1 MRANLPLLGCVFFFL
16 LLCPFFIYFSVLESV
31 TLKDFKVKMNI
42 HRKWK
47 KKKIKR
53 KKEKEEEVEKHTE
66 WKEMKKER
74 ENIKSKKN
82 SDIIK
87 NNLKGNKNSLELHE
101 PSMKYIVA
109 TSMYI
114 HSVSYVYIHSLAE
127 PHRFFVCNV
136 PCTHIGQTSLYCSSF
151 STRTKKRTLLLI
163 RCSVFRFNTRCCRWD
178 YCRDFFSSLLVCF
191 STAVLWSLFV

>member
-1 MRANLPLLGCVFFFL
+1 MCCFFYSYVHSSFTFLCWKALLWKIL
-16 LLCPFFIYFSVLESV
+16 RWKWTYTEN
-31 TLKDFKVKMNI
+31 K
-42 HRKWK
+42 RKKLREKRK
-47 KKKIKR
+47 KKKN
-53 KKEKEEEVEKHTE
+53 
-66 WKEMKKER
+66 WKNTPNGKIERKKER

-114 HSVSYVYIHSLAE
+114 LSVSYVYIHSLAE